1 MATNVIMPQMGESI
15 AEGTVTK
22 WLKKVGDRVERDEPL
37 FEISTDKVDAEIP
50 SPSAGVLTKIFV
62 GENQTVAVNAIV
74 AEIDGEGSGT
84 AAGGPEPV
92 RPSVTTPPSASPAPT
107 LSADSTPA
115 IAPPSPVPAPDGD
128 TRPTSPAAALAPAA
142 PQAPSETQAAHE
154 HGAAEIGG
162 NGHKIRS
169 SPLVRRIAKENRVD
183 LRAVKGSGLGGR
195 ISKKDI
201 LAYIGAGP
209 SRPPAPM
216 APQSAA
222 QAASATTQAWPQQMP
237 ASQPA
242 PLKAPAPAAWTGPTQ
257 VVPMTPMR
265 KQIAEHMIL
274 SRRTSAHVTT
284 VFEVEMTRVYETRAQ
299 NAAEFERRNGQ
310 KLTFT
315 PFFVRAAVEAI
326 KQYPIFNAS
335 VDGDSV
341 IYKRDVN
348 IGIAVAL
355 ETGLIVPVVKRAD
368 EKNFLGVAR
377 AVTDLAERAR
387 TKRLNFDEVQ
397 GGTFT
402 ITNPGVFG
410 SLFGTPIINQ
420 PQVAILGVGVIEK
433 RAVVRNDAIAI
444 RPMAYLALSFDH
456 RVIDG
461 AMADQFMVKV
471 KTGLENWSEAVL

>member
-1 MATNVIMPQMGESI
+1 MT
-15 AEGTVTK
+15 
-22 WLKKVGDRVERDEPL
+22 
-37 FEISTDKVDAEIP
+37 F
-50 SPSAGVLTKIFV
+50 AG
-62 GENQTVAVNAIV
+62 A
-74 AEIDGEGSGT
+74 
-84 AAGGPEPV
+84 
-92 RPSVTTPPSASPAPT
+92 
-107 LSADSTPA
+107 
-115 IAPPSPVPAPDGD
+115 
-128 TRPTSPAAALAPAA
+128 
-142 PQAPSETQAAHE
+142 
-154 HGAAEIGG
+154 
-162 NGHKIRS
+162 
-169 SPLVRRIAKENRVD
+169 
-183 LRAVKGSGLGGR
+183 
-195 ISKKDI
+195 
-201 LAYIGAGP
+201 
-209 SRPPAPM
+209 
-216 APQSAA
+216 
-222 QAASATTQAWPQQMP
+222 
-237 ASQPA
+237 
-242 PLKAPAPAAWTGPTQ
+242 TQ
-257 VVPMTPMR
+257 VMPMTPMR

-284 VFEVEMTRVYETRAQ
+284 VFEVEMTRVYDTRAQ

-335 VDGDSV
+335 IDGDNV
-341 IYKRDVN
+341 IYKREVN

-387 TKRLNFDEVQ
+387 SKRLNFDEVQ

-444 RPMAYLALSFDH
+444 RPMAYVALSFDH

-461 AMADQFMVKV
+461 AMADQFMVKA
-471 KTGLENWSEAVL
+471 KTVLENWSEAVL